1 MKYTINM
8 NNQKRMATD
17 IYTVYGRRFA
27 KSEYW
32 EAIEENRRFE
42 EEQKEALA
50 WEEYWRGC

>member
-8 NNQKRMATD
+8 DNQKRMATD
-17 IYTVYGRRFA
+17 IYTACGRRFA

-50 WEEYWRGC
+50 WEEYWRD

>member
-8 NNQKRMATD
+8 DNQKRMATD
-17 IYTVYGRRFA
+17 IYTAYGRRFA
-27 KSEYW
+27 KREYW

-50 WEEYWRGC
+50 WEEYWRG